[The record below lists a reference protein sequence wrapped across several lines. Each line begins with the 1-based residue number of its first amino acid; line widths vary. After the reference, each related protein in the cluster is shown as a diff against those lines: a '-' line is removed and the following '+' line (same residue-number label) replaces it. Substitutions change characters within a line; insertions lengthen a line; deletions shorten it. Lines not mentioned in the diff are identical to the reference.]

1 MKQNGKGELSPKA
14 KTLLG
19 GNLTGLIN
27 LSTGRRGHYALYT
40 LTE

>member
-1 MKQNGKGELSPKA
+1 MTQSLVPPKA

-40 LTE
+40 LAH